1 MIICFIVLQPRIVD
15 RNAQDLY
22 TVVFNRNNQVMVTKL
37 PEEVQA
43 LAPGA

>member
-1 MIICFIVLQPRIVD
+1 MIICFIVLEPLIVD
-15 RNAQDLY
+15 WNAEDMY
-22 TVVFNRNNQVMVTKL
+22 TVVFNRNNQVMVVEL